1 MLLTPSFPPK
11 TLAVWRLLVILLFV
25 GASCWRFPRATRLH
39 AQLFKRDDP
48 RAKPVPPPLPQISPD
63 NCIQRLLVTYS
74 PPLSNGGEEI
84 TSYWVELDPTPTF
97 DDPITEA
104 FRCPNSP
111 DYATWVVETSSN
123 ASIRDG

>member
-1 MLLTPSFPPK
+1 MSSRTNIIDRIKKKQERRFHEHQFTHVDPLYTQLHAIPFQPPK
-11 TLAVWRLLVILLFV
+11 LRFV
-25 GASCWRFPRATRLH
+25 SLS
-39 AQLFKRDDP
+39 L
-48 RAKPVPPPLPQISPD
+48 
-63 NCIQRLLVTYS
+63 QRLVVTYS
-74 PPLSNGGEEI
+74 EPVSNGGEEI

-123 ASIRDG
+123 ATIIDG

>member
-1 MLLTPSFPPK
+1 MLF
-11 TLAVWRLLVILLFV
+11 
-25 GASCWRFPRATRLH
+25 
-39 AQLFKRDDP
+39 
-48 RAKPVPPPLPQISPD
+48 
-63 NCIQRLLVTYS
+63 QRLLVTYS
-74 PPLSNGGEEI
+74 PPLSNGGEDI

-123 ASIRDG
+123 ASIFEG